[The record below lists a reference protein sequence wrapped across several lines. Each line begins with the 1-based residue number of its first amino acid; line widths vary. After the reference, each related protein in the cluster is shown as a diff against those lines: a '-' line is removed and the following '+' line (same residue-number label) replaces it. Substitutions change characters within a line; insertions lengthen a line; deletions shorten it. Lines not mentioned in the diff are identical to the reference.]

1 MTRQPVQSRSRNGFT
16 LLEVVIALGLLLFL
30 MTLVYTALDSYWTLS
45 SKGQRE
51 MEQSQLARAIFDRI
65 SLDLRSIAFVPVEE
79 DAESMDDEDDEE
91 SDAPAAVM
99 VVDPTAAFEEA
110 INGLVGDIN
119 QLVLHVSRPSR
130 DAEYVSLGGSVDPT
144 MQASD
149 LQIVTY
155 LTAEQGGNGLSGV
168 IGSVLPDTIDSR
180 SQILGLARVQ
190 GDAMVMQMAQ
200 DAADN
205 SVLAESAQLLAAEVV
220 SIEFAYY
227 ENGAVYE
234 SWDTREYNRLPQ
246 AVEIKLGFR
255 QDQSEFAEGSRF
267 TTAMDAPSR
276 VFRKVVSLPL
286 AGAYVEE
293 TY

>member
-1 MTRQPVQSRSRNGFT
+1 MTRQQPVQSHARGGFT

-45 SKGQRE
+45 SKGRRE
-51 MEQSQLARAIFDRI
+51 MQQSQLARAIFDRI
-65 SLDLRSIAFVPVEE
+65 SLDLRSIAFVPLEDQADSTEE
-79 DAESMDDEDDEE
+79 DEDEE
-91 SDAPAAVM
+91 DTSSTVV

-110 INGLVGDIN
+110 INGLVGDVG

-130 DAEYVSLGGSVDPT
+130 DAEYVSLSGPIDPT

-149 LQIVTY
+149 LQIVSY

-168 IGSVLPDTIDSR
+168 IGSVLPDTIQGR
-180 SQILGLARVQ
+180 SQILGLARIQ

-200 DAADN
+200 DAADK
-205 SVLAESAQLLAAEVV
+205 SVLAESAQLLAPEVV
-220 SIEFAYY
+220 SIEFTYI
-227 ENGAVYE
+227 ENGEVYE

-255 QDQSEFAEGSRF
+255 KDQSEFGEGSRF
-267 TTAMDAPSR
+267 TTEMDAPER
-276 VFRKVVSLPL
+276 IFRKVVSLPL
-286 AGAYVEE
+286 AGPYVEE

>member
-51 MEQSQLARAIFDRI
+51 MQQSQLARAIFDRI

-79 DAESMDDEDDEE
+79 DAESMDDDEDEE

-99 VVDPTAAFEEA
+99 VVDPSAAFEQA
-110 INGLVGDIN
+110 INGLVGDVN

-205 SVLAESAQLLAAEVV
+205 SVLAESAQLLAPEVV

-227 ENGAVYE
+227 ENGEVYE

-255 QDQSEFAEGSRF
+255 KEQSEFAEGSRF
-267 TTAMDAPSR
+267 TTAMDAPAR
-276 VFRKVVSLPL
+276 IFRKVVSLPL

>member
-1 MTRQPVQSRSRNGFT
+1 
-16 LLEVVIALGLLLFL
+16 
-30 MTLVYTALDSYWTLS
+30 
-45 SKGQRE
+45 
-51 MEQSQLARAIFDRI
+51 LARAIFDRI

-110 INGLVGDIN
+110 INGLVGDVN

-130 DAEYVSLGGSVDPT
+130 DAEYVSLGGPVDPT

-276 VFRKVVSLPL
+276 IFRKVVSLPL